1 MVVGDVTTAVD
12 VLVLGAGPGGY
23 VAAIRAAQL
32 GRHVTLI
39 DHGLPGG
46 TCLHQGCIPLKA
58 LLSASERYQQTRSEE
73 LTSMGIHIESVS
85 FDWASMQ
92 AWKQGVVDRLA
103 AGVRRL
109 IAGNRVEYVHG
120 TGWFINAQEVRV
132 EGEHGSLRF
141 KFEHCIIA
149 TGADAAPLSGLSFD
163 GKQVLTPEQ
172 ALMLPEI
179 PEALSI
185 VGDDYIALE
194 LATLFARLGVKVKLL
209 SPGEQLLSGVDP
221 SALRLVQAG
230 LRKLG
235 IQVSTGVALD
245 SIAER
250 PVVISQGVCPRT
262 FDLHLDAVGLE
273 VIANGG
279 IKVNSMQQSSVSH
292 IFAIGDCTG
301 GRALASIAMKQA
313 KVAAEALSGQ
323 RVQFAPLV
331 VPLVVHTTPELAI
344 VGYSAEEAAKAGYNI
359 VTSKFP
365 LAANGRALT
374 LGNDNGVAMLVADAD
389 DGTLLGATL
398 VGPHAGDLIEQ
409 AALAIEMG
417 ATLTDLSEI
426 LYAHPGLSET
436 LLEAAE
442 GALGRAVHMLAR
454 G

>member
-103 AGVRRL
+103 EGVRRL
-109 IAGNRVEYVHG
+109 IAGNHVEYVQG

-149 TGADAAPLSGLSFD
+149 TGADAAPLAGLSFD
-163 GKQVLTPEQ
+163 GKQILTPEE
-172 ALMLPEI
+172 ALMLQEI
-179 PEALSI
+179 PEALSV

-209 SPGEQLLSGVDP
+209 SPGEQLLSGVDS

-313 KVAAEALSGQ
+313 KVAAE
-323 RVQFAPLV
+323 
-331 VPLVVHTTPELAI
+331 
-344 VGYSAEEAAKAGYNI
+344 GYTAEEAEKAGYNI
-359 VTSKFP
+359 VTGRFP

-374 LGNDNGVAMLVADAD
+374 LGNDNGVALLVANAD

-398 VGPHAGDLIEQ
+398 VGPRAGDLIEQ

-442 GALGRAVHMLAR
+442 GALGRAVHM
-454 G
+454 

>member
-39 DHGLPGG
+39 DQGLPGG

-73 LTSMGIHIESVS
+73 LTSMGIHVEAVS

-103 AGVRRL
+103 DGVRRL
-109 IAGNRVEYVHG
+109 IAGNHIEYVHG
-120 TGWFINAQEVRV
+120 YGWFINAQEVRV

-149 TGADAAPLSGLSFD
+149 TGADAAPLPGFSFD
-163 GKQVLTPEQ
+163 SKHVLTPEQ
-172 ALMLPEI
+172 ALMLSELPET
-179 PEALSI
+179 LSV

-194 LATLFARLGVKVKLL
+194 LATLFARLGVQVKLL

-235 IQVSTGVALD
+235 IQASTGVALD
-245 SIAER
+245 SIDER

-262 FDLHLDAVGLE
+262 SDLHLDSVGLE
-273 VIANGG
+273 MSANGG
-279 IKVNSMQQSSVSH
+279 IKVNSMQQSSISH
-292 IFAIGDCTG
+292 IFAIGDCIG

-313 KVAAEALSGQ
+313 KVAAEVLSGQ

-331 VPLVVHTTPELAI
+331 MPLVVHTTPELAT
-344 VGYSAEEAAKAGYNI
+344 VGYTAEEASKGGYTI
-359 VTSKFP
+359 VTGRFP

-374 LGNDNGVAMLVADAD
+374 LGSDNGVALLVANAD

-398 VGPHAGDLIEQ
+398 VGPRAGDLIEQ
-409 AALAIEMG
+409 VVLAIEMG